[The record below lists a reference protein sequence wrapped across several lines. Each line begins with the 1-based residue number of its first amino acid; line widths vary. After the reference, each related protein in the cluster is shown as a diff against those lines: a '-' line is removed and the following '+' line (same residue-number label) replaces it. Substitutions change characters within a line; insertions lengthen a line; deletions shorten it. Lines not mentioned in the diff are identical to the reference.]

1 VTDFWHPTRN
11 SEAQA
16 DFWNPTG
23 FFRYGNSARAFDM
36 IQAYTLG
43 RLALFMAKRHKRSR
57 GWGWSLVAYGSP
69 DHFGL
74 ISLEGTVLAPR
85 PNRPWR
91 GSEHRR

>member
-1 VTDFWHPTRN
+1 MRDINAFLRGW
-11 SEAQA
+11 A
-16 DFWNPTG
+16 G

-43 RLALFMAKRHKRSR
+43 RLALFMAKRHKRGR

-74 ISLEGTVLAPR
+74 INLEGTVLAPR
-85 PNRPWR
+85 LNRPWR